1 MINIKLP
8 ALFVQEKKELVFNKK
23 GISPLI
29 ATVLLIAF
37 VILIAVLVWFWWDK
51 ILRAEAEKTG
61 AETVGAISCAQE
73 VSFTI
78 SNPGCSSGVINFDVE
93 NTNTGN
99 IYKFKVRTKLGSE
112 VLEVIES
119 ATPLQASAATQLG
132 INYNVTLGT
141 TPDSVEVIPV
151 VLSQGATVTCN
162 EQSETTT
169 VPC

>member
-1 MINIKLP
+1 MKQIKLP
-8 ALFVQEKKELVFNKK
+8 TLFIQEKDNLVFNKK

-37 VILIAVLVWFWWDK
+37 VILIAVLVFFWWDK
-51 ILRAEAEKTG
+51 IIKAQAEKTG

-78 SNPGCSSGVINFDVE
+78 SNPTCSSGTINFDVE

-99 IYKFKVRTKLGSE
+99 IYKFKIRTKDENGI
-112 VLEVIES
+112 LEVIDLT
-119 ATPLQASAATQLG
+119 TPLQASAATQIG
-132 INYNVTLGT
+132 VTYNDALGT
-141 TPDSVEVIPV
+141 PNKIEVIPEV
-151 VLSQGATVTCN
+151 VSEGATVTCS
-162 EQSETTT
+162 EQSQVAT